1 MNTTATVQTNR
12 QLILD
17 EDLPESFS
25 KRVRV
30 IVMPENDQ
38 EFDENAGE
46 APKKSRQQ
54 DEQPPAPDI
63 RGRSKRFNAVRS
75 HEDFAKTKTRI
86 V

>member
-38 EFDENAGE
+38 EFDENAWLRALSQNEVFEFLANEEEDIYTIDDGVRYPE
-46 APKKSRQQ
+46 A
-54 DEQPPAPDI
+54 
-63 RGRSKRFNAVRS
+63 
-75 HEDFAKTKTRI
+75 
-86 V
+86 